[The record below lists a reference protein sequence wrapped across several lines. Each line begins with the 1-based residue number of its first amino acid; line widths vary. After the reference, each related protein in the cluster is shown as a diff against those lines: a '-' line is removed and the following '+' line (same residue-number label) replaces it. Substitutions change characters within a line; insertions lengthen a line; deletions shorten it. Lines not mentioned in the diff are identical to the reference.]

1 MFYLNIIVK
10 KFFSFT
16 CTKNHI
22 INIQIYFFMRVATQI
37 ALSKAFCKIAWRT
50 RSYAVVVIWIW
61 ALSVYIKQG
70 EIHLGKRNSIKGKKN
85 FWFRFSCLRSIKSY
99 SCLSHY
105 VYSIYCKS
113 ARHLVHCRFIALKLL
128 VSLAIIIS
136 FYLMWNRIRIIACLS
151 KAILAN

>member
-1 MFYLNIIVK
+1 MNRKFLLLDIAVTEKQYHIKPLFKKVLKVHVNLLIGKELHVFYLNIIVK

-22 INIQIYFFMRVATQI
+22 INIQIYFSMRVATQI

-70 EIHLGKRNSIKGKKN
+70 EIHLGKRKQHKRKKRISD
-85 FWFRFSCLRSIKSY
+85 FASV
-99 SCLSHY
+99 
-105 VYSIYCKS
+105 VYDP
-113 ARHLVHCRFIALKLL
+113 
-128 VSLAIIIS
+128 
-136 FYLMWNRIRIIACLS
+136 
-151 KAILAN
+151 